1 MMRIAAILIACSA
14 IALADDS
21 ATLPE
26 LLPAD
31 LSIADAIDRYISQ
44 THSRDGIVPAERAAD
59 TTIHRRMTL
68 DLVGRIPTVSEQQW
82 LQTIDPETRVSA
94 LAERLMEQPGF
105 SLHLRNE
112 MDTLLLPRQPNDGKF
127 REYLLW
133 AIQEKRSW
141 ETMFR
146 DMLLPQPSEGPQS
159 GAIRFIETRIGQVD
173 DLTNDTAVLFFG
185 VNISCAK
192 CHDHPLVEDWRQDH
206 YYGMQSF
213 FTRTYKTK
221 KNTLAE
227 KFYDQVKFKT
237 TAGED
242 KTAAFMFL
250 TGRVLEDRTPK
261 FNEDERKSADEKI
274 RNAQKDDKAEIPV
287 PDFSPRRE
295 LVEAALT
302 DEEQLFFARNIVNRV
317 WARLIG
323 TGIVDP
329 PDQMHSANPPSH
341 PELLLWLARDLKTN
355 NYDLKRLING
365 IVQSAAYLRSST
377 WTQEGDAPHAQA
389 FALGRIQPLSPRQL
403 AASLLVAG
411 RSPDYWVAVGD
422 PEEWARQREQ
432 LEKNAEG
439 WSREFEVPGDSFQ
452 IAVDEALFFSNS
464 SRVEDDILRTGNDRL
479 IGHLTKTEDIEQI
492 TTTLTKVVFCR
503 EPTQQE
509 REVFRSWLSRENG
522 RVEVL
527 QQLTWAMLA
536 GPEFRFNH

>member
-1 MMRIAAILIACSA
+1 MMRTAAILIACSA

-133 AIQEKRSW
+133 AIQENRSW

-146 DMLLPQPSEGPQS
+146 DMLLPQQSEGPQS

-192 CHDHPLVEDWRQDH
+192 CHDHPLVEDWKQDH

-479 IGHLTKTEDIEQI
+479 IGHLTKTEDIEQL

>member
-112 MDTLLLPRQPNDGKF
+112 MDKLLLPRQPNDGKF

-133 AIQEKRSW
+133 AIQENRSW

-192 CHDHPLVEDWRQDH
+192 CHDHPLVEDWKQDH

>member
-133 AIQEKRSW
+133 AIQENRSW

-192 CHDHPLVEDWRQDH
+192 CHDHPLVEDWKQDH

>member
-1 MMRIAAILIACSA
+1 MMRTVAILIACSA

-94 LAERLMEQPGF
+94 LAERLVEQPGF

-133 AIQEKRSW
+133 AIQENRSW

-479 IGHLTKTEDIEQI
+479 IGHLTKTEDIEQL

>member
-1 MMRIAAILIACSA
+1 MMRTAAILIACSA

-82 LQTIDPETRVSA
+82 LQTIDPERRVSA

-133 AIQEKRSW
+133 AIQENRSW

-479 IGHLTKTEDIEQI
+479 IGHLTKTEDIEQL